1 VSQAI
6 SISMFDLKGCWKKF
20 KSLVSCIFY
29 SILCFGLFGL
39 TLVRTSCLILLLS
52 PILFLTSD
60 PDCFKRFVNGFV
72 KNNYFQVPFTNLHK
86 ETNEALWPYLR
97 VSYSILQNDHF
108 VGSYGLLTKPRVG
121 GRPEIIL
128 EYAEDE
134 SGPWKEYQFLYKPGN
149 ISTAPVFI
157 GTNLIAIQR

>member
-1 VSQAI
+1 VLEEIQVPCVVHFLFHSVLRIVRLDTCKDFVSN
-6 SISMFDLKGCWKKF
+6 
-20 KSLVSCIFY
+20 
-29 SILCFGLFGL
+29 
-39 TLVRTSCLILLLS
+39 T

-60 PDCFKRFVNGFV
+60 PDCFQRFVNGFA

-97 VSYSILQNDHF
+97 VSYSILRNDHF
-108 VGSYGLLTKPRVG
+108 VGSYGLLSKTRAG

-128 EYAEDE
+128 EHAEDE
-134 SGPWKEYQFLYKPGN
+134 AGPWKEYQFLYKPGN